1 MNGLGGHGLGVV
13 LGGREVL
20 ERVDIALPPG
30 MLVGLLGP
38 NGAGKTTLLR
48 LLAGL
53 LAPDRGEV
61 QWDGEPLIRLPR
73 RERARLLGYL
83 AQTPDCHWDLTVAEV
98 VALGRLPHR
107 GAFHGPDAADRAA
120 VARALADC
128 ELEELAGRAIHTLSG
143 GEQRRVFL
151 ARALAGEPQVLLADE
166 PVTGL
171 DPVHQLDVMQKLQ
184 AVARSGAAVVVV
196 MHDLTLAARFCDRVV
211 LLGQGRIQG
220 EGAPEV
226 VLSDDLLARVY
237 GVRVARLDVG
247 GRQLPVVAGLA
258 LRDGR
263 KTGVS

>member
-1 MNGLGGHGLGVV
+1 
-13 LGGREVL
+13 
-20 ERVDIALPPG
+20 
-30 MLVGLLGP
+30 
-38 NGAGKTTLLR
+38 
-48 LLAGL
+48 
-53 LAPDRGEV
+53 
-61 QWDGEPLIRLPR
+61 
-73 RERARLLGYL
+73 
-83 AQTPDCHWDLTVAEV
+83 
-98 VALGRLPHR
+98 
-107 GAFHGPDAADRAA
+107 
-120 VARALADC
+120 
-128 ELEELAGRAIHTLSG
+128 
-143 GEQRRVFL
+143 
-151 ARALAGEPQVLLADE
+151 
-166 PVTGL
+166 VTGL

>member
-120 VARALADC
+120 VARALA
-128 ELEELAGRAIHTLSG
+128 
-143 GEQRRVFL
+143 
-151 ARALAGEPQVLLADE
+151 GEPQVLLADE